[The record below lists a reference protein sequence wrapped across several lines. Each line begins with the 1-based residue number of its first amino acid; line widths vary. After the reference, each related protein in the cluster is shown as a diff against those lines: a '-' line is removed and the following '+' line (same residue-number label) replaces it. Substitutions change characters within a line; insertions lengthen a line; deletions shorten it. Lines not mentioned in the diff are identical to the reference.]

1 MIKKICVTC
10 AIKLIKPIEHDEVAL
25 AMFDQSYSIVTSDQT
40 CEMKRCI
47 SRADKLMI
55 AVLETIKAL

>member
-1 MIKKICVTC
+1 MTRICIVC

-25 AMFDQSYSIVTSDQT
+25 AMFDQSYSIVTSDKT

-47 SRADKLMI
+47 SRADKLTKD
-55 AVLETIKAL
+55 VLDVIKAL